1 MQIVLCY
8 MEVSPIKEDDLIRLE
23 RENARMFRWMCNV
36 MFEDWISAEEHSIRL
51 IRVNKI
57 KEYEEKF
64 ARDMI
69 TMA

>member
-23 RENARMFRWMCNV
+23 RDNARMFRWMCNV
-36 MFEDWISAEEHSIRL
+36 MSEDWISAEERSIRL
-51 IRVNKI
+51 IRLNKI

>member
-1 MQIVLCY
+1 

-36 MFEDWISAEEHSIRL
+36 MSEDWISAEEHSIRL